1 MRLLGTLWLAET
13 IKLGTRTSARATL
26 VALTGV
32 GLFGPL
38 WLWFLTHAGVEV
50 NGGDLGAAI
59 DVCAANGMR
68 WSMIVRG
75 FYVSQALWLLLASQ
89 SVAGELQAHT
99 LREELLRP
107 VPRHLVLLAKW
118 AALSGWCLLS
128 MIAALAAGSV
138 AAVVLLPGDGVATW
152 AQVVQGAFGAW
163 IAEIGFLAFAVAI
176 SVVTRSVAGGVV
188 ATLLFLMVDR
198 LTATGLWL
206 LGTFLEGMPAD
217 LAPTVPGWLMIV
229 MRASPVLPSNA
240 WSAWRELL
248 DGATP
253 LTWQAWV
260 ALAVWTALSAVVAER
275 VFART
280 DVP

>member
-1 MRLLGTLWLAET
+1 MRLLGSLWLAES

-26 VALTGV
+26 VVLVLV
-32 GLFGPL
+32 GLFGPM

-50 NGGDLGAAI
+50 NGGDLGQAI
-59 DVCAANGMR
+59 DVCAPNGVR
-68 WSMIVRG
+68 WSLIVRG
-75 FYVSQALWLLLASQ
+75 FYVAQALWLLLASQ

-107 VPRHLVLLAKW
+107 VPRHFVLVAKW

-128 MIAALAAGSV
+128 SVVALGIGALAAV
-138 AAVVLLPGDGVATW
+138 LLLPGEGVATW
-152 AQVVQGAFGAW
+152 TQVVQGAFGAW
-163 IAEIGFLAFAVAI
+163 IAEVAFLGFAIAV
-176 SVVTRSVAGGVV
+176 SVATRSVAGGVV

-198 LTATGLWL
+198 MTATALWML
-206 LGTFLEGMPAD
+206 RSFLEGMPPD
-217 LAPTVPGWLMIV
+217 LAPTVPGWLTVV
-229 MRASPVLPSNA
+229 MRASPMLPSNA

-260 ALAVWTALSAVVAER
+260 ALAVWTVLSAVVAER

>member
-1 MRLLGTLWLAET
+1 M
-13 IKLGTRTSARATL
+13 
-26 VALTGV
+26 
-32 GLFGPL
+32 
-38 WLWFLTHAGVEV
+38 
-50 NGGDLGAAI
+50 
-59 DVCAANGMR
+59 
-68 WSMIVRG
+68 
-75 FYVSQALWLLLASQ
+75 
-89 SVAGELQAHT
+89 
-99 LREELLRP
+99 
-107 VPRHLVLLAKW
+107 
-118 AALSGWCLLS
+118 
-128 MIAALAAGSV
+128 
-138 AAVVLLPGDGVATW
+138 VLLPGDGVATW
-152 AQVVQGAFGAW
+152 AQVMQGAFGAW